1 MDSNYA
7 CLAVISIHS
16 VLNKDRNYYLQVF
29 SKECK
34 YIMKKVIRHIIDDI
48 EILLMILMKN
58 RLTLSG

>member
-16 VLNKDRNYYLQVF
+16 VLNKDRNYYLQMF